1 MGMWL
6 EETRIAGS
14 AAHSGEHCALP
25 LPWLKFRRKRLAAA
39 PRPEQIPVLIVA
51 LASLFLAIVGLIVFL
66 LNYSGFR
73 DWKGIDANLFVFAA
87 VSVNVVMLTAVFY
100 LLLRNLFK
108 LAYERRQPLAAVGLK
123 TKLIVAFVALSLPSI
138 AFHLIASGFIVS
150 QFERW
155 SQGEYKQTLGNAK
168 VITDALEQREE
179 RLLRLTAEGLLP
191 YLPRSRADYRAQ
203 DWLRRDTPR
212 YEGGLYVYDRS
223 QRIVAQW
230 TSDILAT
237 QTWTQPPPDYLG
249 QEQGYYWVDRLND
262 QVLRRL
268 VLPLPNSP
276 DGLRVEVFRRDAQ
289 PLAAALIGLDRKERM
304 TRFLGNNL
312 VLMVLSVLGVLGL
325 LVIFAATWIA
335 FYLARGFATPVETL
349 ADATHRVSQG
359 DLGYQVERER
369 LGPLRVDFDGL
380 VRAFNGMS
388 RQLKEQ
394 RIQLVEATESLRA
407 SHHQL
412 GERNRLVELLLEN
425 VDAGIVSLN
434 PAGEITAING
444 AARDLMQLGT
454 DTVSRQHYRAVL
466 SGEVVAML
474 DEVGAHLRGRPNR
487 QETRNLTLSLNRKT
501 TLVEATVLALDGREE
516 AEGLVLL
523 LKDVTA
529 LQRTQ
534 RAHAW
539 REVARRVAHE
549 IKNPLTPIQLSA
561 QRIRRHFLNG
571 GDRNPQVLDQCTQTI
586 IDEVSSLKTMVNEFS
601 QFAKLPESQPEPGD
615 INAVIRETA
624 RLYQNGLPEGIA
636 LALELDP
643 AVPIIAIDADQMK
656 RAFTNLIDNAA
667 AAIRGQGIITLRTHY
682 DPNTRRIHA
691 QVLDD
696 GVGVP
701 DHIRGR
707 LFEPYTSTKA
717 GGTGLGLTIVN
728 QIVSDHDGYIR
739 YADRRP
745 QGSVFTM
752 EFRAL

>member
-1 MGMWL
+1 M
-6 EETRIAGS
+6 
-14 AAHSGEHCALP
+14 ALP
-25 LPWLKFRRKRLAAA
+25 SLKIRRKRLAASL
-39 PRPEQIPVLIVA
+39 RPDQIPVRIVA
-51 LASLFLAIVGLIVFL
+51 LVLLFLTIVGLIVFL

-155 SQGEYKQTLGNAK
+155 SQGEYRQTLGNAK

-191 YLPRSRADYRAQ
+191 YLPRRRAEYRMQ
-203 DWLRRDTPR
+203 DWLRGYSPR
-212 YEGGLYVYDRS
+212 HEGGLYVYDRS

-230 TSDILAT
+230 TSDISVT
-237 QTWTQPPPDYLG
+237 QAWTQPPPDYLG
-249 QEQGYYWVDRLND
+249 QEEGYYWVERPGD
-262 QVLRRL
+262 QVVRRL
-268 VLPLPNSP
+268 VLPLPDSP
-276 DGLRVEVFRRDAQ
+276 DQLRVEVFKRDAP
-289 PLAAALIGLDRKERM
+289 PLAAALIGLDHKQRM

-359 DLGYQVERER
+359 DLGYQVDRER
-369 LGPLRVDFDGL
+369 LGPLRLDFDGL
-380 VRAFNGMS
+380 VRAFNRMS
-388 RQLKEQ
+388 RQLREQ

-444 AARDLMQLGT
+444 AARDLMQLGA
-454 DTVSRQHYRAVL
+454 DAVARQHYRAVL
-466 SGEVVAML
+466 SREVVAML

-561 QRIRRHFLNG
+561 QRIRRHFMNG
-571 GDRNPQVLDQCTQTI
+571 GDRSPQVLDQCTQTI

-615 INAVIRETA
+615 LNAVIRETA

-667 AAIRGQGIITLRTHY
+667 AAIRGQGTITLRTHY
-682 DPNTRRIHA
+682 DPDTRRIHA

-707 LFEPYTSTKA
+707 LFEPYTSTKQ

-745 QGSVFTM
+745 HGSVFTM
-752 EFRAL
+752 EFRTR